1 MKPLHTRCSRCGR
14 KLKDISARISGMG
27 KTCER
32 KAAEYAERFEPG
44 LFDKQI
50 EVKKENGIKK
60 HRVRY
65 NQDRAGEKS

>member
-1 MKPLHTRCSRCGR
+1 MKPLRTHCSRCGR

-44 LFDKQI
+44 LFDKEIKQKGSGKT
-50 EVKKENGIKK
+50 VENIK
-60 HRVRY
+60 RR
-65 NQDRAGEKS
+65 S

>member
-1 MKPLHTRCSRCGR
+1 MKPLRTHCSRCGR

-44 LFDKQI
+44 LFDIEIKQKGSGK
-50 EVKKENGIKK
+50 VK
-60 HRVRY
+60 
-65 NQDRAGEKS
+65 